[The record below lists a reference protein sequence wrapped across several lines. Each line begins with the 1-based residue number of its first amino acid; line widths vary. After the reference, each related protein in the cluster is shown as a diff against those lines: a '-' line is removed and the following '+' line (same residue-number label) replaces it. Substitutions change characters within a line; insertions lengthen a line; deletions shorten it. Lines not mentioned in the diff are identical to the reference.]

1 MSQER
6 HQEIGRLYHRV
17 LELEPGERSAFL
29 AQACEGDEGL
39 RREVESLVASHDQ
52 PATFLERG
60 AFGAAV
66 NLLTDEQVEF
76 SAGQRISQYE
86 IIAPLGAGGMGEVY
100 LANDTKVGRRVA
112 LKLLPSYFTRDQ
124 QRVQRFKQEA
134 QAVVALN
141 HPNIVTIYDI
151 GQDKDTHF
159 IVTEFI
165 EGETLRQ
172 RAGNRGLKLSETI
185 EVAIQVTSALVAAHG
200 AGVVHRD
207 IKPDNIMLRLD
218 GYVKVLDFGLAK
230 LPENPVTTSTDSA
243 IATRIL
249 VKTDAGVVM
258 GTANY
263 MSPEQARGNDMD
275 ARTDLWS
282 LGVVIYELAA
292 GRLPFEGATPTETI
306 ARIIEREPSPL
317 ARYAP
322 ELPAEFERIV
332 TKALTKDREERYQT
346 AKDLLIDLRRL
357 KQRLEVESEIER
369 VRVPDAFPLSTSG
382 GPLSRERTSP
392 PVSGT
397 ISPNS
402 SADYLPRNIKRHK
415 TGLLIGSAVVAIV
428 LVGLGFGLYSLI
440 LGRHGSEAGSGS
452 LKTIPLTSFPGYK
465 GSPAFSP
472 DGRQIAFQWNG
483 EKDDNP
489 DIYVKLVGEG
499 SPLRLTTDPHA
510 DRWPTWSPDAH
521 YIAFVRQSEEGRTL
535 ITVSAMG
542 GAERKL
548 FTSPGLLQID
558 WSSDGKHL
566 AVSDGDSAGGLTD
579 IYLVSPDTGEKKK
592 LTQTPA
598 QFNGDRVPKFSP
610 DGQWVAFIRSS
621 NFAVDDV
628 YIAPVGGGPSRRV
641 TTDGHELGG
650 ISWSADG
657 REIVFS
663 SNRGGGYGLWR
674 ISVDGGAPEP
684 LAGAAGY
691 AFQPAISRQ
700 AGYLAYVLNRWDTN
714 IWRAPG
720 PDAPSKG
727 ASPTRLISSTRAE
740 GSPNYSP
747 DGKKIAFSSDR
758 SGGAEIWVCDNEGQ
772 NQTQLTRFGGLSGS
786 PRWSPNGKEIA
797 FDARPEGSSDIY
809 VVGAEGG
816 SPRRLT
822 SEPSADILPMW
833 SSDGRWIYFGSDR
846 TGEWQMW
853 KMPAVGGAAMQVTKD
868 GGFGPLQAVDQ
879 FIYYTK
885 SSAVGSKKENEPGV
899 WRIPLAGGNEE
910 RVFDQGTGGNVSVT
924 AEGVGFFNSRS
935 TPNPTIDFYRFA
947 TAQVTN
953 LLSIEKSKSGGFGG
967 RLSVS
972 PDGQWLI
979 YVQTD
984 QIENDIML
992 VENFR

>member
-1 MSQER
+1 
-6 HQEIGRLYHRV
+6 
-17 LELEPGERSAFL
+17 
-29 AQACEGDEGL
+29 
-39 RREVESLVASHDQ
+39 VASHDQ
-52 PATFLERG
+52 PLSFLERG
-60 AFGAAV
+60 AFRAAV

-112 LKLLPSYFTRDQ
+112 LKLLPRYFTRDQ
-124 QRVQRFKQEA
+124 QPVQRFKQEA

-172 RAGNRGLKLSETI
+172 RASDRGLKLSETI
-185 EVAIQVTSALVAAHG
+185 EVAIQVTSALVAAHE

-230 LPENPVTTSTDSA
+230 LLENPVTTSTDSA

-275 ARTDLWS
+275 ARTDIWS

-292 GRLPFEGATPTETI
+292 GRLPFEGTTPTETI

-322 ELPAEFERIV
+322 ELPAEFERII

-346 AKDLLIDLRRL
+346 AKDLLIDLKRL
-357 KQRLEVESEIER
+357 KQRLEVDSEIER
-369 VRVPDAFPLSTSG
+369 VRVPDASPLSTG
-382 GPLSRERTSP
+382 GQLSRKRTSP
-392 PVSGT
+392 PVAGT
-397 ISPNS
+397 IDANS
-402 SADYLPRNIKRHK
+402 SADYLPRSIKRHK
-415 TGLLIGSAVVAIV
+415 TGLLIGAAVLAIA
-428 LVGLGFGLYSLI
+428 LAALGFGLYAL
-440 LGRHGSEAGSGS
+440 LGGRHGSEAGSGS
-452 LKTIPLTSFPGYK
+452 LKTIPLTSFPGSK
-465 GSPAFSP
+465 SSPAFSP
-472 DGRQIAFQWNG
+472 DGKQIAFEWNG
-483 EKDDNP
+483 EKEHNR

-510 DRWPTWSPDAH
+510 DHSPTWSPDAH
-521 YIAFVRQSEEGRTL
+521 YIAFVREYEEGRTL

-548 FTSPGLLQID
+548 FTSPGLREVD

-566 AVSDGDSAGGLTD
+566 AVADGDSAGGLTD

-598 QFNGDRVPKFSP
+598 QFNGDKGPKFSP

-621 NFAVDDV
+621 NYAVDDV
-628 YIAPVGGGPSRRV
+628 YIAPADGGPSRRL
-641 TTDGHELGG
+641 TTDGHVVFG
-650 ISWSADG
+650 ISWTADG

-684 LAGAAGY
+684 LAGVGGD

-700 AGYLAYVLNRWDTN
+700 AGYLAYVLHRSDTN

-720 PDAPSKG
+720 PNAPGKG

-740 GSPNYSP
+740 SSPNYSP

-758 SGGAEIWVCDNEGQ
+758 SGGTEIWVCDNEGQ
-772 NQTQLTRFGGLSGS
+772 TQIQLTKFGGYAGS
-786 PRWSPNGKEIA
+786 PSWSPDGKEIA
-797 FDARPEGSSDIY
+797 LDARPEGSGDIY
-809 VVGAEGG
+809 IVSAEGG

-822 SEPSADILPMW
+822 SEPSAERRPLW
-833 SSDGRWIYFGSDR
+833 SKDGRWIYFVSDR
-846 TGEWQMW
+846 TGDWQIW

-868 GGFGPLQAVDQ
+868 GGNGPLLAVDQ

-885 SSAVGSKKENEPGV
+885 SSYVSPKKQNEPGV
-899 WRIPLAGGNEE
+899 WRVPLAGGDEV
-910 RVFDQGTGGNVSVT
+910 RVFDQGSTDFVSMT
-924 AEGVGFFNSRS
+924 AEGIGFFNSRS

-953 LLSIEKSKSGGFGG
+953 LLSIEKSKSGGGG
-967 RLSVS
+967 GILSVS

-979 YVQTD
+979 YVETD